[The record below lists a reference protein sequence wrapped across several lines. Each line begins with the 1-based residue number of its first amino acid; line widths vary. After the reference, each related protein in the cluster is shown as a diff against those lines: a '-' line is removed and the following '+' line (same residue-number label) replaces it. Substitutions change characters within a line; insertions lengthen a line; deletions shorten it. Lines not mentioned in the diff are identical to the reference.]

1 MGVNFGSF
9 GKSRNAFGSA
19 HRSVE
24 RLLLCDFL
32 EHFVVGN
39 VEKNG
44 KSGKFEKSRNAFG
57 TAHRPTPVF
66 FIVVGYS
73 EDFVKQTSRMI
84 EKLSKSALRGC
95 AWAKIKDERRE

>member
-9 GKSRNAFGSA
+9 
-19 HRSVE
+19 
-24 RLLLCDFL
+24 
-32 EHFVVGN
+32 GN

-44 KSGKFEKSRNAFG
+44 KSGNSGKSNAFG